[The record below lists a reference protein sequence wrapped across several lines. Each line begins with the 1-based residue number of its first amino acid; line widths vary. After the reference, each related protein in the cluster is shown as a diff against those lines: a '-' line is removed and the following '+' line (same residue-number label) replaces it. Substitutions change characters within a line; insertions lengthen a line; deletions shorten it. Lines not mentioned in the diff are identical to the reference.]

1 LQPAIDMLKEFESTL
16 SSASDWNS
24 LVSPLEAIGQRIHA
38 AYKDRFKTD
47 SLDVRVAIALT
58 GTWRHPDDISRQAS
72 SSLLIWEAARNVSP
86 HHATG
91 KLHFAGSIPM
101 TELATSFMQLPL
113 VAGMLKQGPL
123 AAAHA
128 LVATHAML
136 SKLSSSISPDASV
149 VVIGDDDEHTV
160 LHGTLLELSQAA
172 LIKS

>member
-1 LQPAIDMLKEFESTL
+1 
-16 SSASDWNS
+16 
-24 LVSPLEAIGQRIHA
+24 
-38 AYKDRFKTD
+38 
-47 SLDVRVAIALT
+47 
-58 GTWRHPDDISRQAS
+58 
-72 SSLLIWEAARNVSP
+72 
-86 HHATG
+86 
-91 KLHFAGSIPM
+91 
-101 TELATSFMQLPL
+101 MQLPL